1 MLVGVAA
8 KDRRKIYEKT
18 LICYNNLYHF
28 LMRDQEQGLKRELT
42 ARQMAMV
49 AVGGSIGTGLLL
61 GSGAAIQ
68 VAGPAVVLTYVLS
81 ALISW
86 TVAMALGEM
95 SSVHPAAGSFGVYA
109 ELYLNRW
116 AGFIARYGYW
126 LSVVMAIGS
135 EVAAAGTYMQEW
147 FPNVPVVVWMV
158 VFGLFLAGINL
169 FSVGH
174 YGTFEYWFALIKV
187 VTIFVFIL
195 MGAALLFG
203 GKVQPQYLSNGG
215 LAPKGW
221 FAPFLAVSFGLYSFL
236 GIEMVAISSGEARS
250 AADIGRATRIAF
262 VMLAFIYVG
271 AMAVLVGVMPWQ
283 RAGVSQSPFVTVFAV
298 AGIPAARLIMNAV
311 VLTAALSAANASLY
325 VTSRM
330 LFSLARVGYAPK
342 QLGALNQHGV
352 PMGALLTS
360 MLGIAAAI
368 VVQHRVHGNAYL
380 YIINVS
386 LAGGMIAWLVSLLA
400 HVRFR
405 RSLSPAQLT
414 ELSIRSPLGAAGSI
428 LGFIAV
434 VAAIAGTSWVSQSS
448 IAAKSAGIYL
458 AVLTLAYLLMWMS
471 KRKTWR
477 EEDGL

>member
-1 MLVGVAA
+1 MA
-8 KDRRKIYEKT
+8 
-18 LICYNNLYHF
+18 
-28 LMRDQEQGLKRELT
+28 DQEQGLKRELT

-68 VAGPAVVLTYVLS
+68 VAGPAVILSYVLS
-81 ALISW
+81 ALIAW
-86 TVAMALGEM
+86 TVAIALGEM
-95 SSVHPAAGSFGVYA
+95 SSAHPAAGSFGVYA

-126 LSVVMAIGS
+126 FSVVMAIGS
-135 EVAAAGTYMQEW
+135 EVAAAGTYMQHW
-147 FPNVPVVVWMV
+147 FPHVPVVLWML
-158 VFGLFLAGINL
+158 VFGLFLILINL

-187 VTIFVFIL
+187 VTIFVFIV

-215 LAPKGW
+215 FAPRGWLAP
-221 FAPFLAVSFGLYSFL
+221 FMAVSFGLYSFL

-250 AADIGRATRIAF
+250 GQEVSRATRVAF

-271 AMAVLVGVMPWQ
+271 AMAVLVGVMPWLN
-283 RAGVSQSPFVTVFAV
+283 AGVSQSPFVTVFAV
-298 AGIPAARLIMNAV
+298 AGIPAAGFIMNVV
-311 VLTAALSAANASLY
+311 VLTAALSGANASLY

-330 LFSLARVGYAPK
+330 LFSLARSGHAP
-342 QLGALNQHGV
+342 QRLGALNQHGV

-360 MLGIAAAI
+360 MLGIVGAI
-368 VVQHRVHGNAYL
+368 VVQYKVPEKAYL
-380 YIINVS
+380 YIINVA
-386 LAGGMIAWLVSLLA
+386 LVGGMIAWLVSLLA

-405 RSLSPAQLT
+405 KSLSTEQLAKLT
-414 ELSIRSPLGAAGSI
+414 IRSPLGAAGSI

-434 VAAIAGTSWVSQSS
+434 VAAVAVTSWVSQSS

-458 AVLTLAYLLMWMS
+458 VVLTLAYLLVRRPAT
-471 KRKTWR
+471 K
-477 EEDGL
+477 